1 MHKARLGLLPELR
14 SAVLLLG
21 NLGGSAGGPLT
32 AMKFGALAIIAGLS
46 RAAVCNMSTMM
57 SSVSHLAAS
66 TAQTGCSEGGCLR
79 TEIAAHVASKST
91 NLFVERDYLSDLF
104 HVRWHRGRR

>member
-46 RAAVCNMSTMM
+46 RATVCNLSTMM
-57 SSVSHLAAS
+57 SSVAS
-66 TAQTGCSEGGCLR
+66 FFQAQVFHAVCSKYGLY
-79 TEIAAHVASKST
+79 
-91 NLFVERDYLSDLF
+91 D
-104 HVRWHRGRR
+104 